1 MPKLYLTRR
10 RVTMP
15 NGKWTTRERT
25 KAEISSLKN
34 LGEHDES
41 TEANDRAH
49 IAHLATLPPV
59 NIEVNGKR
67 RRRTTPEWPAP

>member
-1 MPKLYLTRR
+1 MTKLCDTRR
-10 RVTMP
+10 KVTMP

-25 KAEISSLKN
+25 KAEIISLKR
-34 LGEHDES
+34 GEHSES

>member
-1 MPKLYLTRR
+1 MTKLWDARR
-10 RVTMP
+10 KVTMP

-25 KAEISSLKN
+25 KAEIISLKR
-34 LGEHDES
+34 GEHDES